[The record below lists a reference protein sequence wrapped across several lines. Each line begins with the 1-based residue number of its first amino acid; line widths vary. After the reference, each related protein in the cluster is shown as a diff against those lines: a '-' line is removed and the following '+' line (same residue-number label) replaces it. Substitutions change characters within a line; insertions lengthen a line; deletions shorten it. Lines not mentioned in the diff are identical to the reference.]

1 MVQLHFLVVS
11 FPAQGHIN
19 PSLQFAKRLI
29 RIGAHVT
36 FVTSIAAHRRMTN
49 APTLDCLTYAP
60 FSDGYDDAI
69 DHRNHQCFDEL
80 KRHGSVTLTDLVVA
94 AANDHQTVT
103 CIVYNHLLTWVPE
116 LARDLHVPS
125 VLLWIQPAAVLDIYY
140 YYFNGYDDVI
150 DRINNDPSFCLELPG
165 LPSLTCVDLPSF
177 LIPSNTRLP
186 FKSLF
191 RELIQNLEKET
202 KARVL
207 VNSFEALE
215 AEALRSI
222 DKYDMVGIGPLIPS
236 AFLDGKDPSDTS
248 FGGDLVSST
257 MDYMDWLNSKP
268 EASVVYVSFGTT
280 SALSKTQEREIG
292 RGLLECRRPF
302 LWVVMQPTENGKEEG
317 EILENIEELK
327 KYGMVVPWCS
337 QVEVLCNPSI
347 GCFVTHCGWNSTM
360 EGLVAGVPMVT
371 FPQWTDQPTISKLI
385 KDVWKT
391 GLRLI
396 SSEEGLVEGDELKRC
411 VEMVMEEESGEDMRR
426 NAKRWKE
433 LAKEAMMD
441 GGSSDKNL
449 QAFVDEVDSL
459 E

>member
-29 RIGAHVT
+29 RIGVHVT
-36 FVTSIAAHRRMTN
+36 FVTSVSAHRRMTN
-49 APTLDCLTYAP
+49 TPTLEGLT
-60 FSDGYDDAI
+60 
-69 DHRNHQCFDEL
+69 RRWL
-80 KRHGSVTLTDLVVA
+80 
-94 AANDHQTVT
+94 T
-103 CIVYNHLLTWVPE
+103 CIVYNFLLTWVPE
-116 LARDLHVPS
+116 LARDLHVRS
-125 VLLWIQPAAVLDIYY
+125 ALVWIQPVAVLDIYY

-150 DRINNDPSFCLELPG
+150 DRNNNDPSFCLELPG
-165 LPSLTCVDLPSF
+165 LPFLTCIDLPSF
-177 LIPSNTRLP
+177 LIPSINTRLP

-222 DKYDMVGIGPLIPS
+222 DKFNMAAIGPLIH
-236 AFLDGKDPSDTS
+236 TS
-248 FGGDLVSST
+248 FGGDLISSS

-280 SALSKTQEREIG
+280 SALSKMQEREID

-302 LWVVMQPTENGKEEG
+302 LWV
-317 EILENIEELK
+317 ILENMEELK

-337 QVEVLCNPSI
+337 QVEVLCNSSI

-360 EGLVAGVPMVT
+360 EGLIAGVPMVT
-371 FPQWTDQPTISKLI
+371 LPQWSDQTTNAKLI

-391 GLRLI
+391 GLRLNL
-396 SSEEGLVEGDELKRC
+396 SEKGLVEGDELTRC
-411 VEMVMEEESGEDMRR
+411 VEMVMEEENGEKMRK
-426 NAKRWKE
+426 NAKR
-433 LAKEAMMD
+433 
-441 GGSSDKNL
+441 
-449 QAFVDEVDSL
+449 
-459 E
+459 